1 MSASGADPPPGSFP
15 NLSATTCWLVSVKN
29 DEKVFKYA
37 ITSRRSASESRP
49 FHAGIALPGRPSSMA
64 CIKSA
69 SVGSCP
75 LAVVR
80 IL

>member
-1 MSASGADPPPGSFP
+1 
-15 NLSATTCWLVSVKN
+15 LSATTCWLVSAKN
-29 DEKVFKYA
+29 DEKVFRYA
-37 ITSRRSASESRP
+37 STSRRSASESRP
-49 FHAGIALPGRPSSMA
+49 FHAGIALPASPSSMA
-64 CIKSA
+64 RSRSA